1 MRIYLPAIA
10 VMLLFCLP
18 DMVNAQP
25 PARKYDSTMKIG
37 KVGYKVNCSNRNADK
52 NTINISPVG
61 FDNSVRD
68 FSFEIKGRI
77 RRAEVDDVNRDNFP
91 DLVLYVY
98 TGDTLN
104 KGTVICISS
113 DGNNN
118 VLPIVFPDIVDDLKL
133 RDGYKGN
140 DEFLLMEGVLTR
152 RFPLFT
158 IDSNGVSKPTG
169 KTRQVMYR
177 VAPGEKS
184 GQKFSVM
191 RIYDY
196 VKQ

>member
-1 MRIYLPAIA
+1 MRIQLPVIT
-10 VMLLFCLP
+10 VLFLFCLP
-18 DMVNAQP
+18 SLVKAQQ
-25 PARKYDSTMKIG
+25 PARKFDSTMKIG
-37 KVGYKVNCSNRNADK
+37 KVGYKVNCSNRSADK

-98 TGDTLN
+98 SGDTLN

-113 DGNNN
+113 EGNNN
-118 VLPIVFPDIVDDLKL
+118 VAPIVFPDIIDDPKL

-158 IDSNGVSKPTG
+158 TDSSGISQPTG

-177 VAPGEKS
+177 VGPGEKNM
-184 GQKFSVM
+184 QKFIVL
-191 RIYDY
+191 RTYDY